1 MSTETPQLAT
11 ADLYDDH
18 AAHLQVA
25 LPIFRDYGGHRR
37 FGGPIAT
44 VQALEDNSLVREAVK
59 SPGEGRVLVVD
70 GGGSLQ
76 RAMLGDL
83 LAADAV
89 RSGWAGLIIH
99 GCIRD
104 SAAIARMALG
114 VKALGTCPAKT
125 DKRGV
130 GVVDIDVRFAGVT
143 FSPGAFA
150 YADEDGIVV
159 AAHDLR

>member
-1 MSTETPQLAT
+1 MTDTEFAT
-11 ADLYDDH
+11 ADLFDDH
-18 AAHLQVA
+18 ADQLQIA
-25 LPIFRDYGGHRR
+25 LPLFRDYGGKVR
-37 FGGPIAT
+37 FHGPIST
-44 VQALEDNSLVREAVK
+44 VKALEDNSRVREAVK

-89 RSGWAGLIIH
+89 ANGWSGVLIH

-104 SAAIARMALG
+104 SAAIGTMGLG

-125 DKRGV
+125 AKRGEGLADV
-130 GVVDIDVRFAGVT
+130 PVRFAGVT
-143 FSPGAFA
+143 FVPGHHL
-150 YADEDGIVV
+150 YADEDGVVV
-159 AAHDLR
+159 AEAPLGRS